1 MNNSIDTAIFP
12 IINNEAGL
20 PFLVCGIGVNKNQCH
35 IIRDDGYC
43 IHQVIYCTAGE
54 GVLKIAGEAIPI
66 KPGMLF
72 FLPPDIPHEYHQT
85 SQEDFSTN
93 WITFTG
99 ENVSGS
105 LSKIGMEKW
114 RVFTLES
121 LDDIDFIFRKM
132 LSNYKSESAAAGY
145 VGSALLYELLVECYK
160 ATICDKK
167 SITSQESNI
176 IKPVI
181 AYINEHYKED
191 ISLQELA
198 SVVKITPEH
207 LCKVFKANMNMR
219 PFEYLAKK
227 RIQEAKRLISENR
240 YSIAQVG
247 AMVGYENNS
256 YFCSVFKKYE
266 NISPSEFRGST
277 N

>member
-1 MNNSIDTAIFP
+1 MSIDTAIFP

-35 IIRDDGYC
+35 IIRDEGYC

-54 GVLKIAGEAIPI
+54 GVLKIADEQIKI
-66 KPGMLF
+66 KPNMLY
-72 FLPPDIPHEYHQT
+72 FLPPDIAHEYYQT
-85 SQEDFSTN
+85 SKEDFSTN

-99 ENVSGS
+99 ENIEAT
-105 LSKIGMEKW
+105 LAKLGMSDW
-114 RVFTLES
+114 RVFTFDSLENV
-121 LDDIDFIFRKM
+121 DFIFRKM
-132 LSNYKSESAAAGY
+132 LLNYKSEGAASGY
-145 VGSALLYELLVECYK
+145 VGSAYLYELLVECFK
-160 ATICDKK
+160 NTVTEKK
-167 SITSQESNI
+167 SLTSQENNI
-176 IKPVI
+176 IKPVVN
-181 AYINEHYKED
+181 YINEHYKEN
-191 ISLQELA
+191 ITLQALA
-198 SVVKITPEH
+198 TVAKVTPEH
-207 LCKVFKANMNMR
+207 LCKVFKASMNMR

-240 YSIAQVG
+240 YSISQIG
-247 AMVGYENNS
+247 AMVGYDNNS